1 MRGRWSDRQEA
12 GRALAEELSD
22 LEQPVVLAIPRG
34 GVPVGAVLA
43 RARDGDLDVIIAR
56 KIGAPWNPELAI
68 GAVAGDG
75 VPVLDDDLIRRLR
88 VRQSHLDQEVERQ
101 VEEVRRREQ
110 AYRGDRD
117 PVPVEGR
124 QVVVVDDGVAT
135 GATARAS
142 LRSVRRRNPKELIFA
157 VPVGPPETL
166 EELEEEA
173 DRVVCPMRPPRFMA
187 VGEWYD
193 DFRQTTDQEV
203 VEALRSV
210 D

>member
-1 MRGRWSDRQEA
+1 MRRRWSDRQEA

-34 GVPVGAVLA
+34 GVPVGAELA
-43 RARDGDLDVIIAR
+43 RALDGDLDVIIAR

-75 VPVLDDDLIRRLR
+75 VPFLDDDLIRRLR

-142 LRSVRRRNPKELIFA
+142 LRAVRRRDPKELIFA

-166 EELEEEA
+166 EELEKEA

-203 VEALRSV
+203 VEALSKP
-210 D
+210 